1 MGNYKL
7 FTTAKRHNSTLVPTS
22 GVDADL
28 ALKQGQS
35 LLKPT
40 FLLEFASK
48 PTATMLEYEG
58 RYYFVNDV
66 RAIRTGLWE
75 LDCEVDPLS
84 TYKADILATN
94 AFVMYDTTANTEIID
109 KRLSVK
115 TTTTISTASSSSG
128 SFFESTCVLLGIVG
142 KQHTGV
148 FAVSVATARD
158 LLNDINT
165 DWLDDP
171 DMLEIPDVSDFSNWD
186 DAAGAFMH
194 NLTVGIRQL
203 IATGKAGDCIKS
215 AVIVPVGANKFTG
228 SSQTIW
234 LGDYNTGVSG
244 LLLDSSQRAVETQSV
259 SIPWQFNDWRRNS
272 PYTNVYLNIPY
283 VGVIGLPTS
292 QIMYESSL
300 SLTIFVS
307 SNGNVTYNIYG
318 GTSHRLISRCG
329 ANCGSS
335 FMIGSSN
342 INPLGSS
349 MATAGVAGAG
359 IVGALATTVPGLIA
373 AGTAAITGTIA
384 AITAEP
390 ICVGSTGGGIFSDGA
405 VIQCATLCRDTTVTP
420 DSVSAV
426 MGTPTME
433 TKSLSGLTGYVETR
447 NFSVSGA
454 MTDTEREMINRL
466 MDGGVYI
473 E

>member
-1 MGNYKL
+1 MANYYL
-7 FTTAKRHNSTLVPTS
+7 YTTAKRHNSTLVPSGGIQAALVLKAGTS
-22 GVDADL
+22 L
-28 ALKQGQS
+28 I
-35 LLKPT
+35 KPT
-40 FLLEFASK
+40 FLLHFDSR
-48 PTATMLEYEG
+48 PTASMVWFED
-58 RYYFVNDV
+58 RYYFINDIRSV
-66 RAIRTGLWE
+66 RDELWE

-84 TYKADILATN
+84 TYKTEILATS
-94 AFVMYDTTANTEIID
+94 AFVLYDTTANSEIID
-109 KRLSVK
+109 TRLSMK
-115 TTTTISTASSSSG
+115 TTTTVSSASSSSG
-128 SFFESTCVLLGIVG
+128 SFFEDTCVLLGIVG
-142 KQHTGV
+142 KLHTGV
-148 FAVSVATARD
+148 FAVSVATAKT
-158 LLNDINT
+158 LLSDINT
-165 DWLDDP
+165 SWLDDP

-215 AVIVPVGANKFTG
+215 AVIVPVGVNKFSG
-228 SSQTIW
+228 STETIW

-390 ICVGSTGGGIFSDGA
+390 ICIGSTGGGIFSDGA
-405 VIQCATLCRDTTVTP
+405 VIQCATLCRDTTVSP

-426 MGTPTME
+426 MGTPTMA
-433 TKSLSGLTGYVETR
+433 TKSLAGLTGYVETR

-454 MTDTEREMINRL
+454 MTDTERDIINRL

>member
-1 MGNYKL
+1 MADYYIYNVS
-7 FTTAKRHNSTLVPTS
+7 KRKNSTLVPTNGLKAELVLKS
-22 GVDADL
+22 GT
-28 ALKQGQS
+28 S
-35 LLKPT
+35 LLDPVLLLHVSHKPDISEVW
-40 FLLEFASK
+40 F
-48 PTATMLEYEG
+48 EG

-66 RAIRTGLWE
+66 VSVRNDLWE
-75 LDCEVDPLS
+75 LHCKVDVLA
-84 TYKADILATN
+84 TYKANILATP
-94 AFVMYDTTANTEIID
+94 AFVLYDSAANSEIID
-109 KRLSVK
+109 TRLSMK
-115 TTTTISTASSSSG
+115 TTTTLSIASSTTG
-128 SFFESTCVLLGIVG
+128 SFFEDTCVLLGIVG
-142 KQHTGV
+142 KPHTGV
-148 FAVSVATARD
+148 FAVSVATARS
-158 LLNDINT
+158 LLSAINT
-165 DWLDDP
+165 SWLDNP
-171 DMLEIPDVSDFSNWD
+171 DMLEIPDISDFSNWD

-215 AVIVPVGANKFTG
+215 AIIVPVGVNKFSG
-228 SSQTIW
+228 STEAIW

-259 SIPWQFNDWRRNS
+259 SIPWQFTDWRRNS
-272 PYTNVYLNIPY
+272 PYTTVFLNIPY

-300 SLTIFVS
+300 NLTLFVS

-349 MATAGVAGAG
+349 MATGSVAAAG
-359 IVGALATTVPGLIA
+359 IGAALATSGAGLVA
-373 AGTAAITGTIA
+373 AGTAAIAGTISG
-384 AITAEP
+384 ITADP
-390 ICVGSTGGGIFSDGA
+390 ICVGSTGGGIFSDGP
-405 VIQCATLCRDTTVTP
+405 VIQCATLCRDTVVDP
-420 DSVSAV
+420 ASVAAV
-426 MGTPTME
+426 MGTPTMA
-433 TKSLSGLTGYVETR
+433 TKKPAAGYVETR
-447 NFSVSGA
+447 CFSVSGT
-454 MTDTEREMINRL
+454 MTDRERTEINSL

>member
-1 MGNYKL
+1 MANYYL
-7 FTTAKRHNSTLVPTS
+7 YTTAKRHNSTLVPSGGIQAAIVLKAGTS
-22 GVDADL
+22 L
-28 ALKQGQS
+28 I
-35 LLKPT
+35 KPT
-40 FLLEFASK
+40 FLLHFDSR
-48 PTATMLEYEG
+48 PTASMVWFED
-58 RYYFVNDV
+58 RYYFINDIRSV
-66 RAIRTGLWE
+66 RDELWE

-84 TYKADILATN
+84 TYKTEILATS
-94 AFVMYDTTANTEIID
+94 AFVLYDTTANSEIID
-109 KRLSVK
+109 TRLSMK
-115 TTTTISTASSSSG
+115 TTTTVSSASSSSG
-128 SFFESTCVLLGIVG
+128 SFFEDTCVLLGIVG
-142 KQHTGV
+142 KLHTGV
-148 FAVSVATARD
+148 FAVSVATAKT
-158 LLNDINT
+158 LLSDINT
-165 DWLDDP
+165 SWLDDP

-215 AVIVPVGANKFTG
+215 AVIVPVGVNKFSG
-228 SSQTIW
+228 STETIW

-244 LLLDSSQRAVETQSV
+244 LLLDSSQRATELQSV
-259 SIPWQFNDWRRNS
+259 SIPWQFTDWRRNS

-390 ICVGSTGGGIFSDGA
+390 ICIGSTGGGIFSDGA
-405 VIQCATLCRDTTVTP
+405 VIQCATLCRDTTVSP

-426 MGTPTME
+426 MGTPTMA
-433 TKSLSGLTGYVETR
+433 TKSLAGLTGYVETR

-454 MTDTEREMINRL
+454 MTDTERDIINRL